1 MAWLDTL
8 QALKIELDNTRRQRK
23 EQASEAEQQRRV
35 QREELSQIAESLG
48 IASLV
53 ADMNRVLLQD
63 SGTLDSYS
71 SWEPSQETSP
81 SPLPMLAGDDED
93 DEEEADYISAELT
106 WDEDGEREIA
116 VDLGIGED
124 GVYLQVNGIDTR
136 IEREALEQALIE
148 AFRDELQV

>member
-8 QALKIELDNTRRQRK
+8 QTLKTELDDTRRQRK
-23 EQASEAEQQRRV
+23 QQASEAEQQRRV

-81 SPLPMLAGDDED
+81 SPLPMLASDEEE

-136 IEREALEQALIE
+136 IERDALEQALIE

>member
-8 QALKIELDNTRRQRK
+8 QTLKTELDDTRRQRK
-23 EQASEAEQQRRV
+23 QQASEAEQQRRV
-35 QREELSQIAESLG
+35 QREELTQIADSLG

-81 SPLPMLAGDDED
+81 SPLPMLASDEEE

-136 IEREALEQALIE
+136 IERDALEQALIE

>member
-8 QALKIELDNTRRQRK
+8 QALKTELDDTRRQRK

-136 IEREALEQALIE
+136 IEREALELALIE

>member
-1 MAWLDTL
+1 MAWLYTL
-8 QALKIELDNTRRQRK
+8 QALKTELDDTRRQRK
-23 EQASEAEQQRRV
+23 QQASEAEQQRRV

-53 ADMNRVLLQD
+53 ADMNRVLLQG
-63 SGTLDSYS
+63 SGTLESYS
-71 SWEPSQETSP
+71 SWEPSQEASP

-116 VDLGIGED
+116 VDLGIGDD

>member
-8 QALKIELDNTRRQRK
+8 QGLKTELDDTRKQRR
-23 EQASEAEQQRRV
+23 EQAVEAEQQRRV

-93 DEEEADYISAELT
+93 EEEEADYISAELT

-136 IEREALEQALIE
+136 IERDALEQALIE

>member
-8 QALKIELDNTRRQRK
+8 QALKTELDDTRRQRK
-23 EQASEAEQQRRV
+23 QQASEAEQQRRV

-48 IASLV
+48 ITSLV

-93 DEEEADYISAELT
+93 DEEEADYISVELT

-136 IEREALEQALIE
+136 IERDALEQALIE

>member
-8 QALKIELDNTRRQRK
+8 QALKTELDDTRRQRK
-23 EQASEAEQQRRV
+23 QQASEAEQQRRV
-35 QREELSQIAESLG
+35 QREELTQIAESLG

-81 SPLPMLAGDDED
+81 SPLPMLASDEEE

-136 IEREALEQALIE
+136 IERDALEQALIE

>member
-8 QALKIELDNTRRQRK
+8 QTLKTELDDTRRQRK
-23 EQASEAEQQRRV
+23 QQASEAEQQRRV

-81 SPLPMLAGDDED
+81 SPLPMLASDEEE

>member
-8 QALKIELDNTRRQRK
+8 QTLKTELDDTRRQRK
-23 EQASEAEQQRRV
+23 QQASEAEQQRRV
-35 QREELSQIAESLG
+35 QREELTQIAESLG

-81 SPLPMLAGDDED
+81 SPLPMLASDEEE

-136 IEREALEQALIE
+136 IERDALEQALIE

>member
-8 QALKIELDNTRRQRK
+8 QALKTELDDTRRQRK

>member
-8 QALKIELDNTRRQRK
+8 QALKIELDDTRRQRK

-136 IEREALEQALIE
+136 VEREALEQALIE

>member
-8 QALKIELDNTRRQRK
+8 QALKAELDDTRRQRK

-35 QREELSQIAESLG
+35 QRQELSQIAESLG

>member
-8 QALKIELDNTRRQRK
+8 QTLKTELDDTRRQRK
-23 EQASEAEQQRRV
+23 QQASEAEQQRRV

-81 SPLPMLAGDDED
+81 SPLPMLASDEEE

-136 IEREALEQALIE
+136 IECDALVQALIE
-148 AFRDELQV
+148 AFRDEVQV

>member
-8 QALKIELDNTRRQRK
+8 QTLKTELDDTRKQRR
-23 EQASEAEQQRRV
+23 EQAVEAEQQRRV

>member
-8 QALKIELDNTRRQRK
+8 QALKTELDDTRRQRK
-23 EQASEAEQQRRV
+23 QQASEAEQQRRV

-81 SPLPMLAGDDED
+81 SPLPMLSGDDEE

-116 VDLGIGED
+116 VDLGIGEE
-124 GVYLQVNGIDTR
+124 GIYLQVNGIDTR
-136 IEREALEQALIE
+136 IEREALELALIE

>member
-8 QALKIELDNTRRQRK
+8 QALKTELDDTRRQRK

-124 GVYLQVNGIDTR
+124 GVYLHVNGIDTR

>member
-8 QALKIELDNTRRQRK
+8 QTLKTELDDTRRQRK
-23 EQASEAEQQRRV
+23 QQASEAEQQRRV

-71 SWEPSQETSP
+71 SWEPSQETAP
-81 SPLPMLAGDDED
+81 SPLPMLANDEEE

-136 IEREALEQALIE
+136 IERDALEQALIE

>member
-8 QALKIELDNTRRQRK
+8 QALKTQLDDTRRQRK
-23 EQASEAEQQRRV
+23 EQASEAEKQRRV

-136 IEREALEQALIE
+136 LEREALEQALIE

>member
-8 QALKIELDNTRRQRK
+8 QALKTELDDTRRQRK
-23 EQASEAEQQRRV
+23 EQASEAEQQRRM

-106 WDEDGEREIA
+106 WDEDGQREIA

-136 IEREALEQALIE
+136 IEREALELALIE